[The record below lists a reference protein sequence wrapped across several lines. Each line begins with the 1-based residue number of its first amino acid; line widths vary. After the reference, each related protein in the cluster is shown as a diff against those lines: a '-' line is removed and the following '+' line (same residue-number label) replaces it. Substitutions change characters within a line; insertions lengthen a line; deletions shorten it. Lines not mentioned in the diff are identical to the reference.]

1 MTGDTAAVAQTRFP
15 SQTAP
20 QTTPQNALQNAPRT
34 APRTVPRAA
43 PQAVPRA
50 APQAVPRAAPQ
61 AVPRAAPQAV
71 PRTTPLGAPQ
81 PVVNIHQRARPS
93 QPAAA
98 APRPPICLIPG
109 CHRPVVEDLRTN
121 ELTEYCG
128 EAHMIEALQTHGVLV
143 CPACKRFPRRR
154 GREYCG
160 TSCEQWAAQQRQ
172 QQQPQQQRQ
181 GQQQSSAVNPY
192 PLVPNP
198 NSGSVTWSNAAV
210 GPTSSSSVSSPR
222 VRQGQFHW

>member
-34 APRTVPRAA
+34 APRT
-43 PQAVPRA
+43 
-50 APQAVPRAAPQ
+50 VPRAAPQ

-143 CPACKRFPRRR
+143 CPACNRFPRRR

-160 TSCEQWAAQQRQ
+160 TSCEQWAAQRRQQQ

-210 GPTSSSSVSSPR
+210 GPTSSSSVSPPR